1 MTEYVYSYDR
11 ETFNDANPEEAIKSL
26 FIRMSATWFEDVKV
40 GDKYKVYR
48 GVKVARLASGFVSNH
63 TVEHILDDMRETA
76 YDDAG
81 EWADDFG
88 MDVTEEAKTELQSFI
103 EQWADKYMDVNF
115 YGVTDIE
122 EIEVE
127 VTKEMLE

>member
-76 YDDAG
+76 YDDAAPNG
-81 EWADDFG
+81 QMILVW
-88 MDVTEEAKTELQSFI
+88 MLPKKLKQ
-103 EQWADKYMDVNF
+103 NF
-115 YGVTDIE
+115 SHLSSNGLTN
-122 EIEVE
+122 
-127 VTKEMLE
+127 TWT